1 MKKYLEILLRSPL
14 FRGIAP
20 EELEQLIP
28 CLGGGARRYSAGAA
42 ILLAGTP
49 AGQMGLVLSGRVRV
63 VREEFS
69 GSRALLAELEPGE
82 LFAETFACAPALP
95 GGLPVTVLA
104 AEDCAVLL
112 MDLRKVVQ
120 TCPNGCPFHTR
131 LVSNLLGV
139 LAWKNLALN
148 RRMVH
153 LSRRSTRG
161 KLLSYLSEQAAM
173 AGGNEFTI
181 PFGRQELADYLC
193 VERSAMSAVL
203 SRLRDEGV
211 LETHRNHF
219 RLLRLPE
226 EEL

>member
-1 MKKYLEILLRSPL
+1 MKKYLEILLTSPL
-14 FRGIAP
+14 FRGITA
-20 EELEQLIP
+20 EDLERLLP

-49 AGQMGLVLSGRVRV
+49 AGQMGLVLSGRVQV

-69 GSRALLAELEPGE
+69 GHRSLLAELEPGE

-112 MDLRKVVQ
+112 LDLKRVVG
-120 TCPNGCPFHTR
+120 TCPNSCPFHTQ
-131 LVSNLLGV
+131 LVRNLLGV
-139 LAWKNLALN
+139 LAGKNLALN
-148 RRMVH
+148 RRMGH
-153 LSRRSTRG
+153 LSRRSTRE
-161 KLLSYLSEQAAM
+161 KLLSYLSEQAAR
-173 AGGNEFTI
+173 AGGMDFTI
-181 PFGRQELADYLC
+181 PFDRQGLADYLC

-203 SRLRDEGV
+203 SRLREEGV

-226 EEL
+226 EVL

>member
-1 MKKYLEILLRSPL
+1 MKKYLEVLLRAPL
-14 FRGIAP
+14 FRGITA
-20 EELEQLIP
+20 EELERLLP
-28 CLGGGARRYSAGAA
+28 CLGGGVRRYSAGAA
-42 ILLAGTP
+42 ILLAGSP
-49 AGQMGLVLSGRVRV
+49 AGQMGLVLSGRARV

-82 LFAETFACAPALP
+82 LFAETFARAPALP

-112 MDLRKVVQ
+112 LDLKRVVG
-120 TCPNGCPFHTR
+120 TCPNSCPFHTR
-131 LVSNLLGV
+131 LVRNLLGV
-139 LAWKNLALN
+139 LAGKNLALN

-153 LSRRSTRG
+153 LSRRSTRE
-161 KLLSYLSEQAAM
+161 KLLSYLSEQAAR
-173 AGGNEFTI
+173 AGGTEFAI
-181 PFGRQELADYLC
+181 PFDRQGLADYLC

-203 SRLRDEGV
+203 SRLREEGV

-226 EEL
+226 EDL

>member
-1 MKKYLEILLRSPL
+1 MKKYLEILRCSPL

-28 CLGGGARRYSAGAA
+28 CLGGGARRYGAGAA

-49 AGQMGLVLSGRVRV
+49 VGQMGLVLSGRVQV

-69 GSRALLAELEPGE
+69 GHRALLAELEPGE

-104 AEDCAVLL
+104 TQDCEVLL
-112 MDLRKVVQ
+112 LDLQRVVRS
-120 TCPNGCPFHTR
+120 CPNGCPFHSR

-139 LAWKNLALN
+139 LAGKNLALN

-153 LSRRSTRG
+153 LSRRSTRE

-173 AGGNEFTI
+173 AGGMEFTI

-203 SRLRDEGV
+203 SRLRAEGV

-219 RLLRLPE
+219 KLLRLPE
-226 EEL
+226 EAL